1 MFLKLNLLLS
11 MKLKYNTI
19 LVRYEDN
26 DELGLLL

>member
-1 MFLKLNLLLS
+1 MLLKLNLLFS